1 MEIRKAKESDIGQW
15 LQLVK
20 KVRASFPGLE
30 TEEALKEHEETVL
43 QFIENEEA
51 AAAFEEQKL
60 VGAMLYSGE
69 YNMICFLA
77 VDPKHRKK
85 GIATLLL
92 RFALDALDGKRD
104 VTVSTFRDGDEKGA
118 AARALYRKLGFQ
130 AEELTVEFGYPCQ
143 VFRLHQ
149 AGKDPK
155 MKKVIVIGCPGAGK
169 STFSRKLRDKTG
181 LPLFYLD
188 RLWHKPDKTTVSKDE
203 FDARL
208 AEILRKEEWIIDGN
222 FNRTLERRLAVCD
235 TVFLL
240 DFPLAVCLD
249 GVSRRIGK
257 KREDMPWVETEF
269 DEDFKSWIT
278 DFPNVQLP
286 AIYRLLEKYRDSK
299 NIIIFK
305 SRQQADEWLSAYRL

>member
-1 MEIRKAKESDIGQW
+1 MEIRKADKNDIGEW
-15 LQLVK
+15 ISLVK
-20 KVRASFPGLE
+20 TVRASFPGLE
-30 TEEALKEHEETVL
+30 SETALKEHEETVL
-43 QFIENEEA
+43 QFIKNGEA
-51 AAAFEEQKL
+51 AAAFEKQKL
-60 VGAMLYSGE
+60 VGAVLYSGE
-69 YNMICFLA
+69 YSMICFIA
-77 VDPKHRKK
+77 VDPEYRKK
-85 GIATLLL
+85 GIASALL
-92 RFALDALDGKRD
+92 RFSLDELDKSKD

-149 AGKDPK
+149 AKKVPQL
-155 MKKVIVIGCPGAGK
+155 KKVIVIGCPGAGK

-181 LPLFYLD
+181 LPLIYLD
-188 RLWHKPDKTTVSKDE
+188 TLWHKADKTTVSRDE

-286 AIYRLLEKYRDSK
+286 AIYHLLEKYRDSK

-305 SRQQADEWLSAYRL
+305 SRRQADEWLSAYRL